1 MSKSSAG
8 NTPPSRAGLLPIL
21 GGIAIALLVLAATTK
36 QGGLSPSA
44 SLQDWVGKPAPE
56 LDVVD
61 LNGSR
66 HRLSE
71 MRGKRV
77 FLVFWGTN
85 CVPCIHEIPTLK
97 ALREEVPESSM
108 VLLGLTGDDKDFLIK
123 KQVVEKLGINYPII
137 SYTGQLDR
145 IVTPYRNVN
154 MIPTLMVIGPE
165 GRIDSIAVGG
175 KPKEE
180 LLALARG

>member
-1 MSKSSAG
+1 MSEISTEKRK
-8 NTPPSRAGLLPIL
+8 RASLPPIL
-21 GGIAIALLVLAATTK
+21 GGIALAALILAATTK
-36 QGGLSPSA
+36 QGGGPPSA
-44 SLQDWVGKPAPE
+44 ALQEWVGKPAPE

-61 LNGSR
+61 LDGNR

-71 MRGKRV
+71 IRGKRV

-85 CVPCIHEIPTLK
+85 CAPCIREIPTLK
-97 ALREEVPESSM
+97 ALRAEVPEDSLVM
-108 VLLGLTGDDKDFLIK
+108 LGLTGDDKGFLTEK
-123 KQVVEKLGINYPII
+123 KVAEKLGINYPIV

-145 IVTPYRNVN
+145 IVAPYRNVN

-165 GRIDSIAVGG
+165 GRIDAIEVGG
-175 KPKEE
+175 KTKEE